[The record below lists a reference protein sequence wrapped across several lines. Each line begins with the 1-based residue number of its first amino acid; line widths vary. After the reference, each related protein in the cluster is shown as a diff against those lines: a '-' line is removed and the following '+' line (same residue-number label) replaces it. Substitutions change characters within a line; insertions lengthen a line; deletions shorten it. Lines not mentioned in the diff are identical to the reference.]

1 MLFWIRILSHLPL
14 RVLYAL
20 SDCLLY
26 PVMYHVVRYRRAIV
40 ANNLRLSFPEKSV
53 RERKEIERRFYH
65 HFADV
70 IMEII
75 YGYRISD
82 EEMERRFVFEGVDEV
97 QVILRKTGGVFLMMG
112 HLGNWEWTAD
122 LAKRY
127 TDTDIMHYNVY
138 RRLKDQKTDA
148 AMLALRAKRGGSGCI
163 EKNMLLRH
171 LVALRHENRPISIGL
186 VSDQKPSPRN
196 AHIWTTFLNQDTAF
210 LDGAEVLS
218 RKFGYGVAYMHV
230 TSIKRGY
237 YRGRL
242 EIITDDPA
250 HTDEQEITL
259 AFARKLEGN
268 ILEQPEQW
276 LWSHNRWKWSR

>member
-1 MLFWIRILSHLPL
+1 MLFWIRILSCLPL
-14 RVLYAL
+14 RVLYVL

-26 PVMYHVVRYRRAIV
+26 PVIYHVVRYRRSIV
-40 ANNLRLSFPEKSV
+40 AKNLRMSFPEKSAQ
-53 RERKEIERRFYH
+53 ECKKIERRFYH

-82 EEMERRFVFEGVDEV
+82 KEMERRFVFEGVEDA
-97 QVILRKTGGVFLMMG
+97 QAILRKTGGIFFMMG

-122 LAKRY
+122 MAKRY
-127 TDTDIMHYNVY
+127 TDRDIIHYNVY
-138 RRLKDQKTDA
+138 RRLKDSKTDA
-148 AMLALRAKRGGSGCI
+148 AMLALRAKRGGNGCI

-171 LVALRHENRPISIGL
+171 LVSLRHENNPISIGI

-196 AHIWTTFLNQDTAF
+196 AHIWTTFLHQDTAF

-237 YRGRL
+237 YRGRV
-242 EIITDDPA
+242 EIITDAPA
-250 HTDEQEITL
+250 QTEEQEITL
-259 AFARKLEGN
+259 SFAHKLENN

>member
-1 MLFWIRILSHLPL
+1 MLFWIRILSCLPL
-14 RVLYAL
+14 RVLYVL

-26 PVMYHVVRYRRAIV
+26 PVIYHVVRYRRTVV
-40 ANNLRLSFPEKSV
+40 AKNLRMSFPEKSL

-70 IMEII
+70 IVEII

-82 EEMERRFVFEGVDEV
+82 EEMERRFVFEGVEEAQAV
-97 QVILRKTGGVFLMMG
+97 LRKTGGVFFMMG

-122 LAKRY
+122 MAKRY
-127 TDTDIMHYNVY
+127 TDRDIIHYNVY
-138 RRLKDQKTDA
+138 RRLKDSKTDA
-148 AMLALRAKRGGSGCI
+148 AMLVLRAKRGGNGCI

-171 LVALRHENRPISIGL
+171 LVSLRHENKPISIGI

-196 AHIWTTFLNQDTAF
+196 AHIWTTFLHQDTAF
-210 LDGAEVLS
+210 LDGTEVLS

-237 YRGRL
+237 YRGRV
-242 EIITDDPA
+242 EIITDDPT
-250 HTDEQEITL
+250 HTEEQEITL
-259 AFARKLEGN
+259 SFAHKLENN